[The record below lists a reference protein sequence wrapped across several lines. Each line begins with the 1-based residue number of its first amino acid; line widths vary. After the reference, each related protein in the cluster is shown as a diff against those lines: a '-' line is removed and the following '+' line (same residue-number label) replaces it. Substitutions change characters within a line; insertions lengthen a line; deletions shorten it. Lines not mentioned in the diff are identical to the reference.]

1 MTDHLAQLNIAR
13 MRAPLD
19 DPIMSGFV
27 DQLDH
32 IESLQ
37 HYDYQS
43 DHISP
48 LRDRKEW
55 FEPMDTP
62 TLVLWWVPIG
72 HIPTPTEARERLD
85 ALHHSGPTP
94 EAFTFK
100 NSFPPPT

>member
-48 LRDRKEW
+48 LRDYQSNTTTIISR
-55 FEPMDTP
+55 D
-62 TLVLWWVPIG
+62 G
-72 HIPTPTEARERLD
+72 
-85 ALHHSGPTP
+85 
-94 EAFTFK
+94 
-100 NSFPPPT
+100 

>member
-55 FEPMDTP
+55 FEPMRKGWLFPLSP
-62 TLVLWWVPIG
+62 TALFHCL
-72 HIPTPTEARERLD
+72 LD
-85 ALHHSGPTP
+85 
-94 EAFTFK
+94 
-100 NSFPPPT
+100 